1 MKLESKALNLLNL
14 SRLGLKSAKIAP
26 LFITNFKEF
35 MESKERV
42 LDSIAK
48 LKAKKLIIRSS
59 SSSEDSAEKSNAGA
73 FLSIANVDSSDSKAI
88 CEAIKKVADS
98 MPSKTDSIL
107 IQEMLENITMCGV
120 AFSVDKDNLSP
131 YFCVQYDKSGSHDS
145 VTSGSSNDII
155 SYFEYRNVG
164 ELPHLDSKKTNVDC
178 HEFANVNFRNDIACR
193 PTNIESNLKDSKK
206 DSKNLSP
213 THRPIINNIE
223 SKNQTPVRHPFSS
236 IDFIESSDIAE
247 MKQVINLIKELE
259 SIYKNHFLD
268 IEFAFVETKDSNFIE
283 SKSQDSKKDSKKSQN
298 LNCKDSKDSK
308 KKQNLDS
315 KTQMSAHHPII
326 NNVDSKN
333 QTLTHHPFS
342 SVDSKKSA
350 QRTINIESKSQ
361 DSILNAAN
369 HPIINNIESK
379 KSTKHIINIDSKEN
393 IESKSLSPT
402 HHPIIKNTAHATKT
416 LYLLQVR
423 SIVTKNK
430 QNLFDKLPADALF
443 RLYKRF
449 NSLQT
454 KRPHILGDRAIFGVM
469 PDWNPAEIIGLRPK
483 RLAFSLYKE
492 IITDSIW
499 AYQRDN
505 YGYKDLRSHPL
516 MHSFLGIPY
525 IDVRLSFN
533 SFIPKKLDSKIAEKL
548 VNYYINTLAKNPN
561 LHDKVEFEIVFS
573 CYDLN
578 AAAKLK
584 RLQNHGFNDNEIKRL
599 EFSLLELTNSI
610 LNEQNGLYKRDM
622 ERVARLD
629 SKFASLKDS
638 NLSPYDKI
646 YWLLEECKRYG
657 TLPFAGVA
665 RAGFVAM
672 QLLNSLVEIGFLSV
686 DEKNAFLNSLHTI
699 SKNLSL
705 KISHLDSKNKAAFLR
720 EFGHLRAG
728 TYNILSPR
736 YDEAFE
742 SYFEIDSNVIK
753 GSIDSIE
760 SKPTKNLQNLD
771 SKKPFKLDSKRL
783 KKLDNLLREN
793 GLLITADG
801 LFSFFK
807 KAIEGREYAKFK
819 FSKLLSYAIVVIGQ
833 LGAHYDISKED
844 MAHLDIQD
852 IRILY
857 ANLFSQ
863 SPKVRFLEQIA
874 ANKQEYELTNAVKLP
889 ELLCEKSQIFHF
901 FATRNMAN
909 FITQKSITAKVAL
922 ESSKDLSGKIVLIK
936 SADPGYDYIFTK
948 NIAGF
953 ITCYGGANSHMAIRA
968 SELALPAVIGV
979 GEEAFNLYTK
989 AKKLQI
995 NAQEKQ
1001 ILAL

>member
-1 MKLESKALNLLNL
+1 MRLESKGLNLLNL
-14 SRLGLKSAKIAP
+14 KRRGLRSAKIAP
-26 LFITNFKEF
+26 LVITNFIEF
-35 MESKERV
+35 MESKEAI
-42 LDSIAK
+42 LDSIAR
-48 LKAKKLIIRSS
+48 LGAKRLIIRSS
-59 SSSEDSAEKSNAGA
+59 SSSEDLNEKSNAGA
-73 FLSIANVDSSDSKAI
+73 FLSIANVDSNDTNAI
-88 CEAIKKVADS
+88 CDAIKKVADS
-98 MPSKTDSIL
+98 MPSPMDCIL
-107 IQEMLENITMCGV
+107 IQEMLENIALCGV

-131 YFCVQYDKSGSHDS
+131 YFCVQYDTSGSHDS
-145 VTSGSSNDII
+145 ITSGASNDYF
-155 SYFEYRNVG
+155 SYFEYRNLH
-164 ELPHLDSKKTNVDC
+164 ELQNLDS
-178 HEFANVNFRNDIACR
+178 
-193 PTNIESNLKDSKK
+193 IESND
-206 DSKNLSP
+206 
-213 THRPIINNIE
+213 IN
-223 SKNQTPVRHPFSS
+223 
-236 IDFIESSDIAE
+236 E
-247 MKQVINLIKELE
+247 MRQVISLIKELE
-259 SIYKNHFLD
+259 SIYNNSFLD
-268 IEFAFVETKDSNFIE
+268 IEFAFVESME
-283 SKSQDSKKDSKKSQN
+283 SN
-298 LNCKDSKDSK
+298 LNIHDIHGGGGGVN
-308 KKQNLDS
+308 NLDS
-315 KTQMSAHHPII
+315 K
-326 NNVDSKN
+326 
-333 QTLTHHPFS
+333 
-342 SVDSKKSA
+342 
-350 QRTINIESKSQ
+350 ES
-361 DSILNAAN
+361 N
-369 HPIINNIESK
+369 
-379 KSTKHIINIDSKEN
+379 
-393 IESKSLSPT
+393 
-402 HHPIIKNTAHATKT
+402 KT

-430 QNLFDKLPADALF
+430 QNLFDKLPSDALF

-548 VNYYINTLAKNPN
+548 VNYYINTLSKNPK

-578 AAAKLK
+578 ASAKLK
-584 RLQNHGFNDNEIKRL
+584 SLKNHGFNDNEIKRL

-610 LNEQNGLYKRDM
+610 LNEQNGLYKKDM
-622 ERVARLD
+622 DRISKLD
-629 SKFASLKDS
+629 SKFLSLKDS

-686 DEKNAFLNSLHTI
+686 DEKAAFLNSLHTI
-699 SKNLSL
+699 SKNLSH

-720 EFGHLRAG
+720 EYGHLRAG
-728 TYNILSPR
+728 SYNILSPR
-736 YDEAFE
+736 YDEGFDC
-742 SYFEIDSNVIK
+742 YFELDSMSHKSEI
-753 GSIDSIE
+753 IE
-760 SKPTKNLQNLD
+760 SKKA
-771 SKKPFKLDSKRL
+771 FRLDSKRSER
-783 KKLDNLLREN
+783 LDNLLREN
-793 GLLITADG
+793 GLLISSKG

-819 FSKLLSYAIVVIGQ
+819 FSKLLSYAIVVIGE

-857 ANLFSQ
+857 SNLFSQ
-863 SPKVRFLEQIA
+863 SPKVRFLSQIA
-874 ANKQEYELTNAVKLP
+874 ANKKEYELTNAVKLP
-889 ELLCEKSQIFHF
+889 ELLCDSTQIFYF
-901 FATRNMAN
+901 FSVNNEAN
-909 FITQKSITAKVAL
+909 FITQKSVIALVAL
-922 ESSKDLSGKIVLIK
+922 ESSSDISGKIVLIK

-979 GEEAFNLYTK
+979 GEENFARYAK

-995 NAQEKQ
+995 NATEKQ
-1001 ILAL
+1001 VIIL